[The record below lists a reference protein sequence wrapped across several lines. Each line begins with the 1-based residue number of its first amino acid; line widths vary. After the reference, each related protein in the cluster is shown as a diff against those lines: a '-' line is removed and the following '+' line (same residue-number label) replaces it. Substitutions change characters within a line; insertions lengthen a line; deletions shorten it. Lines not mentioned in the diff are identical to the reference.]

1 MGTIL
6 NEDILKIVLNDKSFA
21 KYEAASIVGGL
32 KRLNELCRTGR
43 IRYTTKEGVPHSRWS
58 CNAWDV
64 IKHAKL
70 TPYKNSLLR

>member
-1 MGTIL
+1 MI
-6 NEDILKIVLNDKSFA
+6 NEDVLKIVLNNKSFG

-32 KRLNELCRTGR
+32 KRLKELCESER
-43 IRYTTKEGVPHSRWS
+43 IRYKTKEGVPHSRWA

-70 TPYKNSLLR
+70 MY